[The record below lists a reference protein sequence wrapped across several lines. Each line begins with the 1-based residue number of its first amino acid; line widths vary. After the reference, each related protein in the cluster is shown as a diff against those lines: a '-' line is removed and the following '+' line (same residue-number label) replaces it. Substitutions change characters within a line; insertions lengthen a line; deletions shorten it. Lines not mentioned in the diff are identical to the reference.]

1 MSELYEKQRVETE
14 NIKCDGCG
22 SNMAFD
28 PQSQMLYCAHCGRK
42 VEFATQETAT
52 EQNIEL
58 AFGDNDGVDEETVV
72 FRCENCGAKVVL
84 DKSETAKKCPY
95 CSTAHVVED
104 RENKGIKPNGVL
116 PFTFTK
122 DKAGEYLKSW
132 GKKKWLAPKKF
143 KKELQGDK
151 MSGVYTPC
159 FTFDSQTV
167 SQYVGRIGE
176 RRTRTV
182 GSGKNRRTE
191 TYIVYRNISGTLEE
205 LFDDI
210 QVSAGEKISQKEL
223 NKLCPYATN
232 DAKAY
237 EKNYLLGFM
246 AYHYDK
252 DAQTCWGE
260 AKGMIDAEIRRLILS
275 RYSYSVVD
283 YLNVSTTH
291 SNVSFKYVL
300 LPVYVG
306 HYTFKKKDF
315 RYFVNGTTGKV
326 WGKSPLSFWKML
338 LLVLGIALFL
348 VLLVFIFSNY
358 YL

>member
-1 MSELYEKQRVETE
+1 MSELYEKQSVETE

-28 PQSQMLYCAHCGRK
+28 PKSQMLYCAHCGKK
-42 VEFATQETAT
+42 VEFATHQTAS
-52 EQNIEL
+52 EQNISL
-58 AFGDNDGVDEETVV
+58 IFGQEENVDEETVV

-95 CSTAHVVED
+95 CSTAHVVQDQEI
-104 RENKGIKPNGVL
+104 KGIKPNGVL
-116 PFTFTK
+116 PFTF
-122 DKAGEYLKSW
+122 DKEKASEYLKVW

-143 KKELQGDK
+143 KKQLQGSK

-159 FTFDSQTV
+159 FTFDSQTT
-167 SQYVGRIGE
+167 SRYVGRIGE

-191 TYIVYRNISGTLEE
+191 TYIVYRMISGTLDEF
-205 LFDDI
+205 FDDVQI
-210 QVSAGEKISQKEL
+210 SAGEKITQKEF
-223 NKLCPYATN
+223 NKLCPYMTN
-232 DAKAY
+232 DAKEY

-252 DAQTCWGE
+252 DAVTCWGE
-260 AKGMIDAEIRRLILS
+260 AKSVIDSEIRRLILS
-275 RYSYSVVD
+275 KYSYSVVD
-283 YLNVSTTH
+283 YLNVSTEH

-306 HYTFKKKDF
+306 HYTFNKKDYRF
-315 RYFVNGTTGKV
+315 FVNGTNGKV
-326 WGKSPLSFWKML
+326 WGKSPVSFFKTL
-338 LLVLGIALFL
+338 FLVLGIIAFI
-348 VLLVFIFSNY
+348 VLLWFIFCY
-358 YL
+358 AR